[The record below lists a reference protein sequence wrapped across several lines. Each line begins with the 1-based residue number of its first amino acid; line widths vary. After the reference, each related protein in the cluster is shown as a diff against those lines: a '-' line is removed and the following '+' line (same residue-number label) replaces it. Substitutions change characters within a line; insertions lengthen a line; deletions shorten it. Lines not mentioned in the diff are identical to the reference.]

1 MANDWYVKL
10 DGKTESGPLTSERLK
25 QLALEG
31 KVMPDTPVKKGQA
44 STWHRAND
52 VHGLIVTGNSHSTPA
67 LPPKPA
73 SSTATPTPSPPRLIP
88 PALPQ
93 TAASLPASQ
102 PPDIFESIIDKE
114 ISDPNG
120 DIASEETTTCP
131 FCGEEIL
138 AVASKC
144 KHCGE
149 FLGRE
154 RNRRKIAETTGSD
167 KRILPLF
174 LLWLFLGL
182 VGVHAFY
189 AGRVV
194 LGMIHMIVL
203 LPFTL
208 LAPAIARE
216 PGAGFLAFVLFA
228 FPGVCL
234 LVELM
239 QILVGEFK
247 DGNDKPITK
256 WT

>member
-1 MANDWYVKL
+1 MSNDWFVKL
-10 DGKTESGPLTSERLK
+10 DGKTESGPFTSDRLK

-31 KVMPDTPVKKGQA
+31 RVTPDTPVKKGQA
-44 STWHRAND
+44 GTWHLAND
-52 VHGLIVTGNSHSTPA
+52 VHGLLTTGNSHSSP
-67 LPPKPA
+67 
-73 SSTATPTPSPPRLIP
+73 PSPPRAVP

-93 TAASLPASQ
+93 TAASSPASQ
-102 PPDIFESIIDKE
+102 PLDIFESIIDKE

-154 RNRRKIAETTGSD
+154 RKRRKIAETTGSD

-203 LPFTL
+203 LPLTL

-216 PGAGFLAFVLFA
+216 PGSGFLAFVLFA

>member
-1 MANDWYVKL
+1 
-10 DGKTESGPLTSERLK
+10 
-25 QLALEG
+25 LEG
-31 KVMPDTPVKKGQA
+31 TVTPDTPVKKGQA
-44 STWHRAND
+44 GTWHRAND
-52 VHGLIVTGNSHSTPA
+52 VHGLIVTGSSRNASAMAA
-67 LPPKPA
+67 LSPKPA
-73 SSTATPTPSPPRLIP
+73 SSASTPTPRPPRVAP

-93 TAASLPASQ
+93 AAASSPASQ
-102 PPDIFESIIDKE
+102 PSDIFESIVDKE

-216 PGAGFLAFVLFA
+216 PGAGFLAFVLLA

-234 LVELM
+234 LVELI

-247 DGNDKPITK
+247 DGNEKPITK